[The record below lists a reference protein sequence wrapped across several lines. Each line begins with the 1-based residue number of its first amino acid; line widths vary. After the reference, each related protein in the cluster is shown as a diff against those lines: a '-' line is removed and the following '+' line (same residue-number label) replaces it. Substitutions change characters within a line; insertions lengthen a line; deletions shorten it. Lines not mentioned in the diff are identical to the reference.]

1 MLKFA
6 DCNIAVGQPNAI
18 SGWRIYDSAQI
29 ACQAQRCGIQKG
41 LAFCNAALDLH
52 PLDGNAEMCLICR
65 REPFY
70 LPAVRLAPKYNV
82 LGYSLR
88 DWCSGELLDMLER
101 TGTLA
106 LMDADQSDWETV
118 HAVCCEH
125 PGLKLVITNLY
136 YRHARYIFPLLRQ
149 HPRLYLETSGLKS
162 FCLLQTLCEKVGA
175 EKLLF
180 GSNLG
185 TFSPGSAVCLV
196 SYACISE
203 NEKEAIAARN
213 LEALLERKLVD

>member
-52 PLDGNAEMCLICR
+52 PLDGN
-65 REPFY
+65 
-70 LPAVRLAPKYNV
+70 NV

>member
-6 DCNIAVGQPNAI
+6 DCNMAVGQPNAI

-70 LPAVRLAPKYNV
+70 LPVWMVMPNHTGEFWNVDELERRMRLADVRAVRLAPKYNV

-149 HPRLYLETSGLKS
+149 HPRLYLET
-162 FCLLQTLCEKVGA
+162 
-175 EKLLF
+175 
-180 GSNLG
+180 
-185 TFSPGSAVCLV
+185 
-196 SYACISE
+196 
-203 NEKEAIAARN
+203 
-213 LEALLERKLVD
+213 